1 MNKGWDDGIR
11 GAIPLYQSDA
21 KVEAVGARPGAIYKV
36 CSSRGAIPANVQK
49 RVDKFSRTEKSG
61 WTIPVNE
68 RAENW
73 RFTRTGQ

>member
-1 MNKGWDDGIR
+1 MVF
-11 GAIPLYQSDA
+11 
-21 KVEAVGARPGAIYKV
+21 VEQFPCTNPALRLRQWAQGPDAIYRV
-36 CSSRGAIPANVQK
+36 FSSRGAILANVQK